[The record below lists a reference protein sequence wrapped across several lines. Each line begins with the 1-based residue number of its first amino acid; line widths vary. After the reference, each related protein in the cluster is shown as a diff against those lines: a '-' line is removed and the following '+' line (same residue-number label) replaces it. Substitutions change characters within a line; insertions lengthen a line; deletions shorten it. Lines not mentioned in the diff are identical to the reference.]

1 MYVYIV
7 PSREN
12 VNFACSHKNL
22 LSSTLHC
29 CYCHLILPIGLYAK
43 HIKYV
48 HVFILKPLSLYL
60 VTSIPFS
67 APLTNF
73 SRILVLSFKSNDGT
87 INNEILCAAQEFE
100 HTNTHYQHTVEMVMP
115 RRNPPAKDDKQKGVF
130 WHYLSCMRECMYI
143 FSCHGNVV
151 TWRGDDGDGRSGG
164 EGGGDGIFVLYVYL
178 CICIQ
183 YM

>member
-1 MYVYIV
+1 MCECVYVYIV

-48 HVFILKPLSLYL
+48 HVFILKPLSFALYL

-100 HTNTHYQHTVEMVMP
+100 HTNTHSQHTVEMVMP

-130 WHYLSCMRECMYI
+130 
-143 FSCHGNVV
+143 
-151 TWRGDDGDGRSGG
+151 
-164 EGGGDGIFVLYVYL
+164 
-178 CICIQ
+178 
-183 YM
+183 